1 MLGRF
6 DPETAWLRVCVMQ
19 RKVANKIQMIHH
31 QLTGPTT
38 ASRLERHTLHTR
50 PLRYRS
56 EHERVTEFL
65 DLFP

>member
-1 MLGRF
+1 
-6 DPETAWLRVCVMQ
+6 MQ
-19 RKVANKIQMIHH
+19 RKFANEVQMIHH

-38 ASRLERHTLHTR
+38 ASRLECHTLYSR

-65 DLFP
+65 ELFPWPATRVLELHEQ